1 MRIRQT
7 PVVRACSS
15 GGAQG
20 GEMPGDILREKTMD
34 GFVAVLPVL
43 LSLLKGDALIYSL
56 SYE

>member
-1 MRIRQT
+1 
-7 PVVRACSS
+7 
-15 GGAQG
+15 
-20 GEMPGDILREKTMD
+20 MPGDILREKTMD